1 MYNYFILIGRVA
13 REVEIRTTS
22 DGRRVLNLTVACQRP
37 FKNPNGEYD
46 TDFFNITLWESMAE
60 NAAEN
65 FKKGSTIGI
74 KGRLSQKKLTLE
86 NGVSVNTS
94 ELVGERIVFFSNA
107 NSDTEVE
114 G

>member
-13 REVEIRTTS
+13 RDVEIRMTS
-22 DGRRVLNLTVACQRP
+22 DGRHVLNVTIAVQRP
-37 FKNPNGEYD
+37 FRNSNGDYE
-46 TDFFNITLWESMAE
+46 TDFFTITLWESMAE
-60 NAAEN
+60 VAAEN

-74 KGRLSQKKLTLE
+74 KGRLSQKKVTLD
-86 NGVSVNTS
+86 NGVAVNTA
-94 ELVGERIVFFSNA
+94 ELVGERIVFFSNT